1 MCLYKLRK
9 KYLFLP
15 RERERGEYKLIKGE
29 RQRQRD
35 SERQTDIQRKRER
48 E

>member
-29 RQRQRD
+29 RQRD